1 MGALVGIGASLL
13 GGVLGGGGSGG
24 GGGNPIGALSAQM
37 NKSLQEQAQMLALQQ
52 EYQSK
57 KAALDLVSNILNSDH
72 QSKEQIAQKLG
83 DS

>member
-1 MGALVGIGASLL
+1 
-13 GGVLGGGGSGG
+13 
-24 GGGNPIGALSAQM
+24 M
-37 NKSLQEQAQMLALQQ
+37 NKSLADQAQMLALQEQ
-52 EYQSK
+52 YQSK

>member
-1 MGALVGIGASLL
+1 MGALLGIAGSLL

-24 GGGNPIGALSAQM
+24 GDPIGALSSQM
-37 NKSLQEQAQMLALQQ
+37 NKSLADQAQMLALQEQ
-52 EYQSK
+52 YQSK